1 MDASGSRRDLSPRL
15 PVQEERIMS
24 DAPAQSPAP
33 TAEPTPPFRAGFGRR
48 HWGKL
53 TLLTVVLVP
62 LIGMSLWVGVTL
74 SYSYSEGT
82 RTGYVQKLSHKGWMC
97 KTWEGELA
105 MTTVPGTAPQIF
117 NFSVRSDSV
126 AKEIEK
132 IEGAQVQLHYQ
143 EHRGVPTACFGETT
157 YFVDGVRGTK

>member
-1 MDASGSRRDLSPRL
+1 
-15 PVQEERIMS
+15 MS
-24 DAPAQSPAP
+24 DAPTPSPAP
-33 TAEPTPPFRAGFGRR
+33 TVEAPPAPRAGFGRR

-74 SYSYSEGT
+74 GYTYSEGT
-82 RTGYVQKLSHKGWMC
+82 RTGFVQKLSRKGWLC

-105 MTTVPGTAPQIF
+105 MSTQPGTAPQIF

-126 AKEIEK
+126 AREIEK
-132 IEGAQVQLHYQ
+132 IEGSQVTLYYK
-143 EHRGVPTACFGETT
+143 EHRGVPTSCFGETQ
-157 YFVDGVRGTK
+157 YFVNGVRGTK

>member
-1 MDASGSRRDLSPRL
+1 
-15 PVQEERIMS
+15 MS
-24 DAPAQSPAP
+24 DAPTPSAAP
-33 TAEPTPPFRAGFGRR
+33 TVEAPSSPHSGFLRR
-48 HWGKL
+48 HWGKM

-74 SYSYSEGT
+74 NWTYSSGT
-82 RTGYVQKLSHKGWMC
+82 RTGYVQKLSHKGWLC

-117 NFSVRSDSV
+117 GFSVRSDSV
-126 AKEIEK
+126 AREIEK
-132 IEGAQVQLHYQ
+132 IEGSQVTLYYK
-143 EHRGVPTACFGETT
+143 EHRGVPTSCFGETQ